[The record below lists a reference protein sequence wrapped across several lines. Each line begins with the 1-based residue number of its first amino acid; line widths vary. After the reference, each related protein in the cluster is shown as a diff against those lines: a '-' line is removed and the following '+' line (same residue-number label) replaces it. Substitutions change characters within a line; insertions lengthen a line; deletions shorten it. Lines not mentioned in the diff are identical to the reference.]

1 MILAIDFDGT
11 LCKSMFPKI
20 GEPNQIVI
28 DFCKRHKEMGD
39 KLILWTN
46 RTDELLNDAVEWCKE
61 QGVVFDSVN
70 ENLPESIKKHKTD
83 SRKIVADHYI
93 DDKNWLITDLEER
106 NMISKDRQYRAFEFE
121 QKEDMKVDGQ
131 AVTFNNPTVIFEVD
145 GVKYYEIIDA
155 RAFDR
160 TDMSDVV
167 LNVDHQ
173 GKPAAKTKNQTLELR
188 KTESGLFISADLSKN
203 ATGRELYEDISNGF
217 YDKMS
222 FAFTVR
228 KDEYDKQT
236 RTRKILEIDKLYD
249 VSAVTVPAYEATSIS
264 ARSFFEAE
272 AEKERMELRELELRR
287 KKLNLLLA
295 TSRKELK

>member
-106 NMISKDRQYRAFEFE
+106 NMISKDRQYRAFEFDV
-121 QKEDMKVDGQ
+121 KEDEMVVEGVAIVYD
-131 AVTFNNPTVIFEVD
+131 TPTVLFEID
-145 GVKYYEIIDA
+145 GVKYYEVIDRNA
-155 RAFDR
+155 
-160 TDMSDVV
+160 
-167 LNVDHQ
+167 
-173 GKPAAKTKNQTLELR
+173 LR
-188 KTESGLFISADLSKN
+188 NADLSD
-203 ATGRELYEDISNGF
+203 R
-217 YDKMS
+217 
-222 FAFTVR
+222 
-228 KDEYDKQT
+228 
-236 RTRKILEIDKLYD
+236 
-249 VSAVTVPAYEATSIS
+249 
-264 ARSFFEAE
+264 
-272 AEKERMELRELELRR
+272 
-287 KKLNLLLA
+287 
-295 TSRKELK
+295 